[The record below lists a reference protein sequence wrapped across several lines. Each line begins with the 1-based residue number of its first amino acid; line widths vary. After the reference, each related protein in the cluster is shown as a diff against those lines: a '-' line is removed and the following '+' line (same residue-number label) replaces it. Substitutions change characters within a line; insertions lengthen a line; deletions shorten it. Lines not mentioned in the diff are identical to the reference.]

1 MTDKILYER
10 LGEVAGHFFEG
21 PAKRFVF
28 EEYDDE
34 LGTASLTAYR
44 KLGEAVRKAMREYM
58 IACHDMAATPEPADK
73 ISRRAL
79 DAVRGPSSP
88 AIR

>member
-28 EEYDDE
+28 EEYDDK
-34 LGTASLTAYR
+34 LGTASLIAYR

-58 IACHDMAATPEPADK
+58 IACHDVAAINEAREIPGIKSNTRAD
-73 ISRRAL
+73 S
-79 DAVRGPSSP
+79 
-88 AIR
+88 